1 MDAII
6 TESFSLPAW
15 LFEVSFSR
23 SSGPGGQ
30 NVNKVSSKV
39 HLRFAFEASALPAYV
54 KARIRALGRNQL
66 DADGRLLVVSQKTRD
81 QNQNVEDARDKVIT
95 LVKQAYERVTPR
107 RATKPTRGSQ
117 VRRLTEKKVRAG
129 HKDGRKRVTDD

>member
-1 MDAII
+1 MEAI
-6 TESFSLPAW
+6 TTDTFMLPAW

-39 HLRFAFEASALPAYV
+39 HLRFAFEASALPAHV
-54 KARIRALGRNQL
+54 KARIRTLGRNQL

-81 QNQNVEDARDKVIT
+81 QNQNVEDARDKIVA
-95 LVKQAYERVTPR
+95 LVTQAFERVTPR

-117 VRRLTEKKVRAG
+117 MRRLTEKKVRAG